1 MTLVGDRR
9 RLPSEAEKEIASL
22 GQWIDAAE
30 ATGEECASERVGEG
44 AARDPV
50 DPAVHEAARRP
61 TTDTSAN
68 TERIR

>member
-61 TTDTSAN
+61 TTVTSVN